1 MYDGAR
7 PGHPASTLTQNGTTG
22 TVGGLPPS
30 VRGWLG
36 ELEPD
41 QCAGGPTFEA
51 PSGREVGDDSEAPA
65 VDIRVLPYAC
75 GAHVTPEGA
84 FMIFE
89 LPEPYPDVAFIDT
102 PAGGI
107 YVEADEVERLK
118 SKCVVFESYRLIQSS
133 RSVVYTR
140 AEWDAFLAGVRADE
154 FDFQ

>member
-1 MYDGAR
+1 
-7 PGHPASTLTQNGTTG
+7 
-22 TVGGLPPS
+22 
-30 VRGWLG
+30 
-36 ELEPD
+36 
-41 QCAGGPTFEA
+41 
-51 PSGREVGDDSEAPA
+51 
-65 VDIRVLPYAC
+65 
-75 GAHVTPEGA
+75 
-84 FMIFE
+84 MIFE